1 MLCLTICVDDRFI
14 VDARFFAPLPNLLS
28 SITQQTFKVCH
39 FLRVLMRDGGVRKVS
54 VVHNGLCEYGC
65 SACVHFL
72 FCKNILFI
80 SALIL

>member
-1 MLCLTICVDDRFI
+1 MLCQTICFDARFI

-28 SITQQTFKVCH
+28 RIPQQTFKVCY
-39 FLRVLMRDGGVRKVS
+39 FLRVLMRDSGVRKVS